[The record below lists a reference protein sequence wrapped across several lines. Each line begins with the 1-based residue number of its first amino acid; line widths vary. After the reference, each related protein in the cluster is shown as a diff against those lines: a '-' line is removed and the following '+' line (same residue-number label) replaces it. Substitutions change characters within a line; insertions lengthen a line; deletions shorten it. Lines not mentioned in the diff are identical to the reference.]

1 MVSAFERSAKKI
13 SRLASDA
20 NRLIVGSDR
29 FKELGRLDHVLEF
42 LQRANLDGGRSWFGV
57 SPLHFVGLRVANL
70 SLWQSLLL
78 DPNDF
83 GKIGNHEGADA
94 FLTNCVGDFDL
105 ECFEDFSDLFF
116 GQAGGFCDV

>member
-20 NRLIVGSDR
+20 SRLIVGSDR

-42 LQRANLDGGRSWFGV
+42 LQRANLDGGRSWLGV
-57 SPLHFVGLRVANL
+57 SPLHFAGLRIANL
-70 SLWQSLLL
+70 TLWQCFLL

-83 GKIGNHEGADA
+83 CKIGNDEGANALLAD
-94 FLTNCVGDFDL
+94 CVGDFDL
-105 ECFEDFSDLFF
+105 ECFEDFSDLFL